1 MDFLW
6 SWGKQR
12 GYHMDLLF
20 KREQTTGPSGIGESL
35 PFLSFLGVRPKFKL
49 WAKLELDA
57 DEKAVLDHYHFDAS
71 VLIDSYQP
79 ELMRKTFIVAGV
91 AFVFATLLFYTSFSF
106 GTSMFLE
113 LFAAAAAGYFYYD
126 KKRETIFV
134 RDLLHGR
141 YFTCASVIDL
151 ARKEAWLETINGFL
165 RQVMESAKHWGG
177 TEAIKIEP
185 LPKEIAK
192 QIIIKGL

>member
-1 MDFLW
+1 
-6 SWGKQR
+6 
-12 GYHMDLLF
+12 MDLLF
-20 KREQTTGPSGIGESL
+20 KREQTTGPSGIGENL

-49 WAKLELDA
+49 WAKLELDP
-57 DEKAVLDHYHFDAS
+57 DEKAVLDHYHFDES

-79 ELMRKTFIVAGV
+79 ELMRKTFMVAGS
-91 AFVFATLLFYTSFSF
+91 AFVIATMFLYIMFSF
-106 GTSMFLE
+106 GASMFLA
-113 LFAAAAAGYFYYD
+113 LFAAGTAGYFYCD

-141 YFTCASVIDL
+141 YFTCGSVIDL

-185 LPKEIAK
+185 MPKEFAK